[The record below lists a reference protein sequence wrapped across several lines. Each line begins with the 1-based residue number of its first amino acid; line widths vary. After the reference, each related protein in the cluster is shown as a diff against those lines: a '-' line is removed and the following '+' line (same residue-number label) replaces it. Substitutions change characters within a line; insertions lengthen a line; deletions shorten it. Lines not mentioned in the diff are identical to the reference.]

1 MPHQHGQG
9 PAPQGPQP
17 LPGVDAII
25 AVGSGKG
32 GVGKTTL
39 SVNLAVALAKMG
51 HKVGL
56 LDADVYGPNVPLML
70 GVNDQPR
77 MVGENRIEPIEAFGL
92 KVISV
97 GFLNPG
103 DKPIIWR
110 GPMLHQI
117 VRQFLGL
124 VEWGQLDYL
133 IVDLPP
139 GTGDIALSLVQT
151 VPLTGA
157 VVVST
162 PSDVSLQ
169 DARKAIEMF
178 RQMKVDVVGVVEN
191 MSYFV
196 CPHCQHEVDIFSRGG
211 AEKMAAAVWGVVP
224 GQHRTRPGSPQ
235 VRRRRQAG
243 GARRRELAARQVD
256 LRIRAESSSARRGDQ
271 GQRAGQR
278 DSDPV
283 VIRAYN
289 LVILSGAFGREGPMQ
304 LAAECTDPS
313 RKTAAQDGK
322 VAFESR
328 QLPSCLRL
336 AILQNQLRHHL
347 PDRRAVLEA
356 VPEPPPTIQTFSI
369 AGCRSI
375 MKWLSG
381 VCSYWQTRVS
391 ISGASFR
398 AGKRKPTYS
407 RMSLRVSGLT
417 TRSPSVGSNAGP
429 RVSSAILNPR
439 RSLPGMP

>member
-1 MPHQHGQG
+1 MPPR
-9 PAPQGPQP
+9 PAQAPAHGPQT
-17 LPGVDAII
+17 LAGVDAIV

-39 SVNLAVALAKMG
+39 SVNLAVALASLG

-56 LDADVYGPNVPLML
+56 LDADVYSPNVPLML
-70 GVNDQPR
+70 GVNAQQK
-77 MVGENRIEPIEAFGL
+77 MVGENRIEPLEAFGV

-117 VRQFLGL
+117 MKQFLGL
-124 VEWGQLDYL
+124 VEWGRLDYL

-196 CPHCQHEVDIFSRGG
+196 CPHCHNEVDIFSRGG
-211 AEKMAAAVWGVVP
+211 AEKMAEKFAVPFLGSIELDPEVRKSGDGGKPVVLE
-224 GQHRTRPGSPQ
+224 GENSSHAMSLF
-235 VRRRRQAG
+235 AF
-243 GARRRELAARQVD
+243 ARRVIARVD
-256 LRIRAESSSARRGDQ
+256 EVKASAP
-271 GQRAGQR
+271 A
-278 DSDPV
+278 S
-283 VIRAYN
+283 VI
-289 LVILSGAFGREGPMQ
+289 Q
-304 LAAECTDPS
+304 
-313 RKTAAQDGK
+313 
-322 VAFESR
+322 
-328 QLPSCLRL
+328 
-336 AILQNQLRHHL
+336 
-347 PDRRAVLEA
+347 
-356 VPEPPPTIQTFSI
+356 IQ
-369 AGCRSI
+369 
-375 MKWLSG
+375 
-381 VCSYWQTRVS
+381 
-391 ISGASFR
+391 
-398 AGKRKPTYS
+398 
-407 RMSLRVSGLT
+407 
-417 TRSPSVGSNAGP
+417 
-429 RVSSAILNPR
+429 
-439 RSLPGMP
+439 